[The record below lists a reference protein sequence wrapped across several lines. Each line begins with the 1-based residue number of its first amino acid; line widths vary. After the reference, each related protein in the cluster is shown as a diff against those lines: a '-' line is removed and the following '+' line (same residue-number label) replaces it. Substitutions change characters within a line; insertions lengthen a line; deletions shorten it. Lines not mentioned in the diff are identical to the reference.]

1 MAEAD
6 RIAAEYARRAA
17 AIPAE
22 RYSPAAPA
30 QLLLRQSRERAV
42 LAALRRTGMLPLAGR
57 RILDVGCGTGQW
69 LADFETWGADRD
81 RLAGIDLLPE
91 RVAAATAR
99 LTPGADLRE
108 GDAGS
113 LPWPPGRFDVVLQST
128 VFSSILDAGMR
139 TAVAAEMAR
148 VLAPGG
154 VILWNDFFL
163 DNPRNRAVRGIGK
176 REIAALFPGFELT
189 LRRVTLAAPLAR
201 AIAPRSHL
209 AAVLLEAA
217 QVLNTHYVGVLGQT
231 ARRSPNA
238 SRTSGGGSRK

>member
-1 MAEAD
+1 VAEAD

-42 LAALRRTGMLPLAGR
+42 LAALRRAGMLPLAGR

-113 LPWPPGRFDVVLQST
+113 LPWPSGHFDVVLQST
-128 VFSSILDAGMR
+128 VFSSILDPAMR

-154 VILWNDFFL
+154 VILWNDFFF
-163 DNPRNRAVRGIGK
+163 DNPRNRAVRGVRR
-176 REIAALFPGFELT
+176 REVDALFPGMRVE
-189 LRRVTLAAPLAR
+189 LRRVTLAAPIAR
-201 AIAPRSHL
+201 AVAPRSQL
-209 AAVLLEAA
+209 AAIALEALR
-217 QVLNTHYVGVLGQT
+217 VLDTHYLGVI
-231 ARRSPNA
+231 RRA
-238 SRTSGGGSRK
+238 S